1 MVLSRI
7 IRRTDVIYLDFN
19 RVDNDQYKQT
29 VWIMPQGT
37 PDKNFQAGFGE
48 LEMIFITLRRI

>member
-1 MVLSRI
+1 MLTYIPMVIKNGWLMAEG
-7 IRRTDVIYLDFN
+7 VEFAE
-19 RVDNDQYKQT
+19 QGAT
-29 VWIMPQGT
+29 VWIIPQGT